1 MPRVLLLGPILNRN
15 RDRIV
20 DRCRGMLAA
29 GMGHEFLYLAATRP
43 MLDAVTTRL
52 LDGLPGV
59 IAPPNVFL
67 LSGFSHRLVA
77 EARDE
82 DTGASLPSFAAVDT
96 DQRPVQRPLM
106 ARVVARLAES
116 GQLPAFAPL
125 ARTDGLVDAMVR
137 LVAEI
142 QRAGKSAAEFREAI
156 GRHADLLRESSP
168 SSESLPPGRDYDADV
183 ATVYEHF
190 ERLLVANRLT
200 DGNTDSLRALAVTR
214 GELDGRRVTVPFL
227 ADVKLLVLDGF
238 FDLLPVHQELVTS
251 LVRLIPDVIVNLNHD
266 EENPR
271 AFAAHAEVIERF
283 SKLPDVEIQRS
294 NETLEVAEELV
305 GLRRFLFAD
314 EGRIGDSRDA
324 AADPGSLEEFDDAAI
339 NPRIVELVASD
350 RLREVRGV
358 AKEIKRRAIDE
369 GVAPN
374 AVAVVVRH
382 RDVYEPIVREVF
394 ADEGVPLAVCERRAV
409 LDLPA
414 VRAAMKV
421 LDAAVANRS
430 HSAREIGV
438 RHLVALAKSDYLGIE
453 PQLAP
458 RDTVAVDRSSGPKA
472 TQLTLPWDDPPP
484 DDDCVDGTPRLEGRG
499 PDGSTMTPDELENVA
514 SHVGGELHLGKWL
527 ARATYLIGAD
537 VAETSGA
544 GSDAY
549 AEIEEPGDA
558 GDDPD
563 DDLDDAG
570 EGGRRSGDTSDGKSS
585 AVERSDRARKRP
597 RLDVPIAVLRR
608 AVGLM
613 TALGDAVLTIPHH
626 APVTVMAE
634 AFRASLDRLGFRQR
648 LVRNARRSIASR
660 DALARAAVDLRAAES
675 LDRAVDAVVEAVT
688 CTANVAG
695 ATDEISRNDFRA
707 DLERALAANSAALT
721 SDVPGGVHLLGV
733 TDTRGLAFDTVFL
746 LGLVEGEFPDRAR
759 GDWIYPQADRS
770 TYRNQL
776 GLPLEDLSP
785 ERSLES
791 EEHAFYQAVCRS
803 TRRLYLCRPAT
814 IDDGDTIAS
823 PFLDDVKR
831 AAGELTKLTVSSG
844 LDGSDITTASTPA
857 ELVRSV
863 LRSRAES
870 TGDRAVVLA
879 LTALA
884 RSGDK
889 PMLSR
894 DAERRIEIECRRETM
909 GFDVFDGLLA
919 RPDLRGLVRSAY
931 AERHFSA
938 TDFRDYGSCAFRF
951 FARDVLGLE
960 SRSDAAL
967 DLQSLD
973 TGNLLHAVLQRFF
986 ARHATTDL
994 TTALRA
1000 TLVADLETCANEVF
1014 GEFERRIPPLN
1025 DRVWQIER
1033 RTLGLKLERFL
1044 DAEIA
1049 LQERLSQ
1056 HRAVARRVEVAFGIG
1071 RRDGD
1076 PSSVDEP
1083 LELDGHGR
1091 SIRVVGRI
1099 DRIDRSADGSL
1110 VAYDYKSGS
1119 GPGVRDMEEGR
1130 DYQLGIYVEAISQ
1143 RLAAEGELT
1152 VGGAYLTLKDVPNRL
1167 TGLLASD
1174 ETPLGAALFG
1184 KRRNRLD
1191 SAGYERVRKL
1201 IVENIRD
1208 CVERIEDGDFRVAP
1222 SGSGRT
1228 CDYCDYPSVC
1238 RVEPYRIR
1246 RKLKADGV
1254 AHVLPLPKPRR
1265 EGEG

>member
-15 RDRIV
+15 RDGIV

-59 IAPPNVFL
+59 LAPPNVFL
-67 LSGFSHRLVA
+67 LSGFSRRLVA

-82 DTGASLPSFAAVDT
+82 DTGVSLPSFAAVDT

-168 SSESLPPGRDYDADV
+168 SSQSLPAGRDYDADV

-190 ERLLVANRLT
+190 ERLLVENRLT

-227 ADVKLLVLDGF
+227 AGVKLLVLDGF

-251 LVRLIPDVIVNLNHD
+251 LVRLIPDVVVNLNHD

-283 SKLPDVEIQRS
+283 SKLPDLEIQRS
-294 NETLEVAEELV
+294 TETLEVAEELV

-314 EGRIGDSRDA
+314 EDRIAGSREA
-324 AADPGSLEEFDDAAI
+324 ATEPGFLPDLDDAAM
-339 NPRIVELVASD
+339 NSRIVELTASD

-358 AKEIKRRAIDE
+358 AKEIKRSAIDD

-394 ADEGVPLAVCERRAV
+394 ADEGVPLAVGERRAV

-430 HSAREIGV
+430 HSGREIGV
-438 RHLVALAKSDYLGIE
+438 RHLVALAKSDYLGIDT
-453 PQLAP
+453 QLAP
-458 RDTVAVDRSSGPKA
+458 ADSSGADRSSRPYA
-472 TQLTLPWDDPPP
+472 TQPSLPWDTPSLNSDSA
-484 DDDCVDGTPRLEGRG
+484 DGASRFETQG
-499 PDGSTMTPDELENVA
+499 PDGSTLTSDELENVA
-514 SHVGGELHLGKWL
+514 AHVGGELHLGKWL

-537 VAETSGA
+537 VAEAA
-544 GSDAY
+544 GVSSDPCAQLG
-549 AEIEEPGDA
+549 EPSDPSDDRDENFGEA
-558 GDDPD
+558 GDGD
-563 DDLDDAG
+563 
-570 EGGRRSGDTSDGKSS
+570 ESSGVASDSESS
-585 AVERSDRARKRP
+585 PAERSDGARKRP
-597 RLDVPIAVLRR
+597 RLDMPVAMLRR

-626 APVTVMAE
+626 APVTVMAA
-634 AFRASLDRLGFRQR
+634 AFRTSLDRLGFRQR
-648 LVRNARRSIASR
+648 LVRSARRSIGSR
-660 DALARAAVDLRAAES
+660 NALARAAVDLRAAES

-688 CTANVAG
+688 CTATVAG
-695 ATDEISRNDFRA
+695 ASDEISRKDFRA

-721 SDVPGGVHLLGV
+721 SDIPGGVQLLGV
-733 TDTRGLAFDTVFL
+733 TDTRGLAFDTVFV

-770 TYRNQL
+770 VYRNQL

-791 EEHAFYQAVCRS
+791 EEHAFYQAVCRA
-803 TRRLYLCRPAT
+803 TRRLYLCRPVT

-831 AAGELTKLTVSSG
+831 AAGGLTKLTVPSG
-844 LDGSDITTASTPA
+844 VDGSALTTASTPA

-863 LRSRAES
+863 LRSGAEAS
-870 TGDRAVVLA
+870 GDRAVVTA

-884 RSGDK
+884 RSGDT

-894 DAERRIEIECRRETM
+894 DAERRIEVEFRRENS

-919 RPDLRGLVRSAY
+919 RADLRGLVRSAY

-960 SRSDAAL
+960 PRSDAAL

-973 TGNLLHAVLQRFF
+973 TGNLLHGVLQRFF
-986 ARHATTDL
+986 AKHATTDL

-1025 DRVWQIER
+1025 ERVWQIER

-1049 LQERLSQ
+1049 LQERLSE

-1083 LELDGHGR
+1083 LELRGHGR

-1099 DRIDRSADGSL
+1099 DRIDRSKDGSL
-1110 VAYDYKSGS
+1110 VAYDYKTGS
-1119 GPGVRDMEEGR
+1119 GPGLKDMEEGR
-1130 DYQLGIYVEAISQ
+1130 DFQLGIYVEAIAQ
-1143 RLAAEGELT
+1143 RFAAENEVT
-1152 VGGAYLTLKDVPNRL
+1152 VGGAYLTLKDVSNRVS
-1167 TGLLASD
+1167 GLLASD
-1174 ETPLGAALFG
+1174 ETPPGAALFG
-1184 KRRNRLD
+1184 KRSSRLD
-1191 SAGYERVRKL
+1191 SADFERVRGR

-1222 SGSGRT
+1222 SGSGRI
-1228 CDYCDYPSVC
+1228 CDYCDYRSVC

-1246 RKLKADGV
+1246 RKLKADRV
-1254 AHVLPLPKPRR
+1254 PHVLPLPKPRR
-1265 EGEG
+1265 EGEV